1 MVFYFTSDVVEPP
14 AFIYVGKD
22 KEESSSTQKY
32 LPTPIAALKLIQ
44 WLFVDEDLIK
54 YGLENDVWVREMR
67 HGKTQL
73 FHVDNLSSAH
83 VYLRLNEGQT
93 WEDIPPKLLE
103 DCAQLTKANS
113 IEGNKKDNVSII
125 YTPWSNLLK
134 SASMAT
140 GQVSF
145 HSTKQTKKIFVPARQ
160 NPIVNRLNKT
170 KVEKHPDLKAEKEEH
185 LAKIR
190 KEQRKVR
197 EEKRTA
203 EKKERRER
211 EELKWQ
217 KEHAYDDLM
226 SEENVVQ
233 SNNQDR
239 DESYLDDF
247 M

>member
-1 MVFYFTSDVVEPP
+1 MDWRVMSGFVHPRVPNNPPFSD
-14 AFIYVGKD
+14 
-22 KEESSSTQKY
+22 
-32 LPTPIAALKLIQ
+32 
-44 WLFVDEDLIK
+44 
-54 YGLENDVWVREMR
+54 
-67 HGKTQL
+67 

-83 VYLRLNEGQT
+83 VYLRLNEGQS
-93 WEDIPPKLLE
+93 WENIPQDLLE

-113 IEGNKKDNVSII
+113 IEGNKKDNVTII

-134 SASMAT
+134 TASMAT

-145 HSTKQTKKIFVPARQ
+145 HNPKLTRKIFVPARQ

-170 KVEKHPDLKAEKEEH
+170 KIEKFPDLRAEKEEY
-185 LAKIR
+185 LSKIR
-190 KEQRKVR
+190 REERKRR
-197 EEKRTA
+197 EEKRAT
-203 EKKERRER
+203 EKRERKER

-226 SEENVVQ
+226 NEENVQQ
-233 SNNQDR
+233 SSNQNR